1 MATAALETKLPA
13 SVKDRLRR
21 PRTLWLAFA
30 VVHLYLFIA
39 LLPRILEGSADG
51 DVVLYRTWA
60 YDGLENGN
68 WVGITES
75 WVYPVA
81 ALLPIIASTALGYGL
96 YQVTWWI
103 LLTALNAGAV
113 LALTGNGHRTQ
124 GYPAAYWW
132 MSATVLLTPVAVG
145 RIDGLTGPMV
155 IAGLMLIVARPVLA
169 SAILALATWIK
180 VWPAAVIAV
189 IVVAGRK
196 RLTLILTGAAVSAVI
211 AAVVV
216 AVGGLPFLFSFI
228 GAQADRGMQIEAPFT
243 TPGLWQAVLGLD
255 GAYVYNDRQINTV
268 EIRGAMGAPMAMWM
282 SPLLGV
288 AALAITALL
297 FWAMRRGMD
306 RQQLVLLGSLA
317 MVSAF
322 VVFNKVGSPQFQL
335 WIIAVVAVGLA
346 FDRRRWTP
354 PGLLMLFIC
363 ALTTLVF
370 PYLYGALIDLNPI
383 AALVLTVR
391 NALLLLVL
399 AWPIRQIIRLSKAA
413 SAKPTAALD

>member
-1 MATAALETKLPA
+1 MSIAALETKLPEGF
-13 SVKDRLRR
+13 KDRFRR
-21 PRTLWLAFA
+21 PGTLWLVFA
-30 VVHLYLFIA
+30 VVHVYLFIA
-39 LLPRILEGSADG
+39 VLPRILESSADG
-51 DVVLYRTWA
+51 DVLLYRTWA
-60 YDGLENGN
+60 YDALDHGD

-75 WVYPVA
+75 WVYPA
-81 ALLPIIASTALGYGL
+81 GALLPIIASTALGYGL

-103 LLTALNAGAV
+103 LLTALNAGGV
-113 LALTGNGHRTQ
+113 LALTSGGRRTE

-132 MSATVLLTPVAVG
+132 MAATLLLTPVAVG

-155 IAGLMLIVARPVLA
+155 IAGLMLIVTRPVIA

-189 IVVAGRK
+189 ILVAGRA
-196 RLTLILTGAAVSAVI
+196 RLTLLLTGAAVSAVI
-211 AAVVV
+211 AAVLT

-268 EIRGAMGAPMAMWM
+268 EIRGSLGEPIAMWM
-282 SPLLGV
+282 SPLLGIAAIAI
-288 AALAITALL
+288 AALLLWAI
-297 FWAMRRGMD
+297 RRGMD
-306 RQQLVLLGSLA
+306 RQELVLLGSLA

-346 FDRRRWTP
+346 YDRQRWMP
-354 PGLLMLFIC
+354 PGLLMLVIC
-363 ALTTLVF
+363 GLTTLVF

-383 AALVLTVR
+383 AALLLTLR
-391 NALLLLVL
+391 NVLLLVL
-399 AWPIRQIIRLSKAA
+399 FGWSIREIVRLAKAA
-413 SAKPTAALD
+413 SR